1 MAVFEAKH
9 MLKFW
14 GNRKTEAK
22 TDNYRHPPNSLMKR
36 VILITGTPCV
46 GKTTTA
52 KQLAAKLNAE
62 YVNLTDFAKTYG
74 LTLGEDKE
82 RQTTIIDEEKMRQKL
97 LETFEASGNDNIIVD
112 GHYAAAV
119 TPTNQV
125 TKVFVL
131 RRNPKELKEFMQK
144 CGFSDAKLYENLS
157 AEILDSC
164 LIEAMQTQSGKV
176 CELDATGKTIEEN
189 VTEIMDVLDRGKKC
203 YAGFVD
209 WLGMLEREGLTDQYL
224 KA

>member
-1 MAVFEAKH
+1 
-9 MLKFW
+9 
-14 GNRKTEAK
+14 
-22 TDNYRHPPNSLMKR
+22 MKR

-46 GKTTTA
+46 GKTSIA
-52 KQLAAKLNAE
+52 KKLVIKLDAE
-62 YVNLTDFAKTYG
+62 YINLTDFAKTNN
-74 LTLGEDKE
+74 LILGEDIE
-82 RQTTIIDEEKMRQKL
+82 RQTIIINEEALRRKL
-97 LETFEASGNDNIIVD
+97 KESILASANANVIVD

-119 TPTNQV
+119 TSTELV

-131 RRNPKELKEFMQK
+131 RRNPKELKDFMQN

-164 LIEAMQTQSGKV
+164 LIEAMQNQVGKV
-176 CELDATGKTIEEN
+176 CELDVTGKTIEEN
-189 VTEIMDVLDRGKKC
+189 VSDIVGVLDKGKKC

-224 KA
+224 KV

>member
-1 MAVFEAKH
+1 
-9 MLKFW
+9 
-14 GNRKTEAK
+14 
-22 TDNYRHPPNSLMKR
+22 MKR

-46 GKTTTA
+46 GKTSTA
-52 KQLAAKLNAE
+52 KKLVIKLDAE
-62 YVNLTDFAKTYG
+62 YINLTDFAKTNN
-74 LTLGEDKE
+74 LILGEDIE
-82 RQTTIIDEEKMRQKL
+82 RQTIIINEEALRRKL
-97 LETFEASGNDNIIVD
+97 KESILASTNANVIVD

-119 TPTNQV
+119 TSTELV

-131 RRNPKELKEFMQK
+131 RRNPKELKDFMQN

-164 LIEAMQTQSGKV
+164 LIEAMQNQVGKV
-176 CELDATGKTIEEN
+176 CELDVTGKTVKEN
-189 VTEIMDVLDRGKKC
+189 VSDIVGVLDKGKKC